1 VRVPATV
8 TPALRL
14 DAPSPWRRGA
24 PDHRGVDEGKMASVA
39 LFGTQSADLRSPA
52 GWEGRS
58 RSMSPESPDEQRDAQ
73 HWRRLE
79 AEARLIALTMAD
91 PERKR
96 VMLFIAAGYELLA
109 QRAELRD
116 IGPK

>member
-1 VRVPATV
+1 
-8 TPALRL
+8 
-14 DAPSPWRRGA
+14 
-24 PDHRGVDEGKMASVA
+24 MASVA
-39 LFGTQSADLRSPA
+39 LFGTQSADLRSPP

-58 RSMSPESPDEQRDAQ
+58 RSMSPDSPDEHRDGQ

-96 VMLFIAAGYELLA
+96 VMLFIAEGYKLLA

-116 IGPK
+116 IGPT

>member
-1 VRVPATV
+1 
-8 TPALRL
+8 
-14 DAPSPWRRGA
+14 
-24 PDHRGVDEGKMASVA
+24 MASVA
-39 LFGTQSADLRSPA
+39 LFGTQLADLRSPA

-58 RSMSPESPDEQRDAQ
+58 KSMSPDSPDEQRDAP

-96 VMLFIAAGYELLA
+96 VMLFIAEGYKLLA

-116 IGPK
+116 TDAK

>member
-1 VRVPATV
+1 MATN
-8 TPALRL
+8 
-14 DAPSPWRRGA
+14 
-24 PDHRGVDEGKMASVA
+24 A
-39 LFGTQSADLRSPA
+39 LFGTQWGDLRWPP

-58 RSMSPESPDEQRDAQ
+58 RSMSPEFPDDQRDAQ

-79 AEARLIALTMAD
+79 AEARLIALTMGD

-96 VMLFIAAGYELLA
+96 VMLFIAEGYKLLA

-116 IGPK
+116 TSAK